1 MLKMS
6 IASPTPSMSAA
17 DRPLGRRSNFLMIP
31 LKIKW
36 KDKARWPCPSM
47 LYKQHFLAN
56 QASIHK
62 AQQVSKKV
70 QKSFFAKD
78 RLL

>member
-1 MLKMS
+1 
-6 IASPTPSMSAA
+6 
-17 DRPLGRRSNFLMIP
+17 MIP
-31 LKIKW
+31 LKIK
-36 KDKARWPCPSM
+36 AEGQGSVALSFY